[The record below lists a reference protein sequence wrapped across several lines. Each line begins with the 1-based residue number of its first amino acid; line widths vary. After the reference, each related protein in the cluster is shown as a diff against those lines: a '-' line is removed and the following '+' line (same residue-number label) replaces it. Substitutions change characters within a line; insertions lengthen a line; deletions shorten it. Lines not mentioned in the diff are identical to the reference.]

1 MIKKGILILLLMSSG
16 IYTFSQ
22 YTGTDSTQSK
32 ARDQQYLDSSINYD
46 ELFQDFDYFMDS
58 ILTPHSYFMANLS
71 LSNGYYNFNSKTNN
85 TVEASKRLTYSPMLA
100 YYHHSG
106 FGFGMTG
113 YILNENSKANFY
125 QLALTPSF
133 DFLKNKKFA
142 TGISITKYFS
152 KGDLSFYNSPLQNE
166 IYGYFTWRQSWFKP
180 TVAACYG
187 WGSRDEYQKREEII
201 QDIRLRRLGYTYIN
215 STESIRDF
223 SVSAT
228 LRHDFYW
235 LDVLASNDYIRLSP
249 GINFTAGTQKFGF
262 NQSSSTYA
270 TIVRSRNN
278 VLYSTDALYLD
289 DQLDFQPLSIQFTI
303 RPEYSIG
310 RFFIQPQYALSYY
323 FPGNE
328 KKLSGLF
335 SLNMGLIF

>member
-1 MIKKGILILLLMSSG
+1 M
-16 IYTFSQ
+16 
-22 YTGTDSTQSK
+22 
-32 ARDQQYLDSSINYD
+32 
-46 ELFQDFDYFMDS
+46 
-58 ILTPHSYFMANLS
+58 
-71 LSNGYYNFNSKTNN
+71 
-85 TVEASKRLTYSPMLA
+85 
-100 YYHHSG
+100 
-106 FGFGMTG
+106 
-113 YILNENSKANFY
+113 
-125 QLALTPSF
+125 
-133 DFLKNKKFA
+133 
-142 TGISITKYFS
+142 
-152 KGDLSFYNSPLQNE
+152 
-166 IYGYFTWRQSWFKP
+166 
-180 TVAACYG
+180 AACYG